1 MSRKMVG
8 TMIFAAGLSVS
19 AATAVA
25 DVSAERG
32 ATLAAEHCTACH
44 DVSADGAF
52 KEYPP
57 SFASIAVYRSREQI
71 EGRMLYPPQHA
82 SMPQL
87 AFIMKPAEI
96 DDLVAYIVSLERD
109 MGE

>member
-1 MSRKMVG
+1 MLRKMIG
-8 TMIFAAGLSVS
+8 TIIITGLPFS
-19 AATAVA
+19 AATGLA

-32 ATLAAEHCTACH
+32 ATLASEHCTACH

-71 EGRMLYPPQHA
+71 KGRMLYPPRHA

-96 DDLVAYIVSLERD
+96 DDLVAYIVSLEKD
-109 MGE
+109 IGD